1 MTQVLTLL
9 LGALSLLLVAVGLLA
24 IRGSGAHPRLA
35 QRFAGAREHRVG
47 ELLDMADP
55 PERPVRVTG
64 RVRCAD
70 PLVTPDGESLVAYHR
85 DVEVRQQTRS
95 WRTID
100 RLRETRSFELWD
112 HDGSLTVDPALAAEP
127 LVTIPHVWR
136 GRAAELDPHFAGA
149 IERLAADGAAPA
161 EARAVTR
168 MVSTVDRVGLLAL
181 VRRDAGGVSLAPPPG
196 GFILSTLELDAAM
209 RLLAGPRRGVMVA
222 GYAAIVAGGFL
233 ALVAAAVALGQL
245 VS

>member
-127 LVTIPHVWR
+127 L
-136 GRAAELDPHFAGA
+136 
-149 IERLAADGAAPA
+149 AD
-161 EARAVTR
+161 VQY
-168 MVSTVDRVGLLAL
+168 VSCADY
-181 VRRDAGGVSLAPPPG
+181 D
-196 GFILSTLELDAAM
+196 TLEELETVKGKALLSMAVFIGKT
-209 RLLAGPRRGVMVA
+209 RLIDNFV
-222 GYAAIVAGGFL
+222 
-233 ALVAAAVALGQL
+233 LG
-245 VS
+245 